1 MPTIRFLTSGC
12 EVEFPD
18 GDDVNMLRVAI
29 RNECGVPYKCASGN
43 CGTDRVRVVDGADN
57 LSPMR
62 KRERERL
69 GDLADQGYRLCCQT
83 YAMGDVSVSW
93 DPEQKAL
100 DDRWVDKSLPAKAD
114 ERLKRRW
121 LSAADTSGSERID
134 ETEEA
139 DVP

>member
-1 MPTIRFLTSGC
+1 MPTIRYLTSGC

-18 GDDVNMLRVAI
+18 GDDVNLLRVAI
-29 RNECGVPYKCASGN
+29 RNECDVPYKCASGN
-43 CGTDRVRVVDGADN
+43 CGTDRVLVVEGAAN

-69 GDLADQGYRLCCQT
+69 GAELVAQGYRLCCQT

-93 DPEQKAL
+93 DPAQKAL

-114 ERLKRRW
+114 ERLKKRW
-121 LSAADTSGSERID
+121 LSESDTAGAERMA
-134 ETEEA
+134 EA
-139 DVP
+139 EAE

>member
-1 MPTIRFLTSGC
+1 MPRIRFLTSGC

-43 CGTDRVRVVDGADN
+43 CGTDRVRVVDGADS

-100 DDRWVDKSLPAKAD
+100 DDRWVDKSRPAKAD

-121 LSAADTSGSERID
+121 LSNADTSGSERVD

>member
-1 MPTIRFLTSGC
+1 MPRIRFLTSGC

-43 CGTDRVRVVDGADN
+43 CGTDRVLVVDGAEN

-69 GDLADQGYRLCCQT
+69 GDLVDEGYRLCCQT

-93 DPEQKAL
+93 DPDQRAL
-100 DDRWVDKSLPAKAD
+100 DDRWVDKALPAKAD

-121 LSAADTSGSERID
+121 LAETDTAGAERAA
-134 ETEEA
+134 ETEDA
-139 DVP
+139 DVR